1 MLDNQFGYMPGNFS
15 HTERIAVV
23 DSQGQVRGY
32 FDGLNDDVANAVV
45 AEINR
50 LRSPIPQNQ

>member
-1 MLDNQFGYMPGNFS
+1 MPGNFS

-23 DSQGQVRGY
+23 DSHGRVQAY
-32 FDGLNDDVANAVV
+32 FDGLNDEVATAVV

-50 LRSPIPQNQ
+50 LRNRFREIDKVTKL